1 MRAQP
6 TSGDCH
12 HKYKLQA
19 KHHGRKKKADTHLLI
34 EQLADALPRVDEMA
48 FLGVV
53 LPLHE
58 ADAAGE
64 IGHLLAKVLHHLN

>member
-1 MRAQP
+1 MDA
-6 TSGDCH
+6 
-12 HKYKLQA
+12 
-19 KHHGRKKKADTHLLI
+19 RKRQINRQTHLLV
-34 EQLADALPRVDEMA
+34 EQFADALPRVDEMA

-53 LPLHE
+53 LSLHE